1 MRTHK
6 QCMNQYNFNLT
17 LIKLVTQVA
26 VTHLVWAW
34 KSIGHPGAFGIDLK
48 ALLDAFG
55 VYIREVLK

>member
-1 MRTHK
+1 
-6 QCMNQYNFNLT
+6 MNQYNFNLT